1 MYNDTIK
8 VANKIIS
15 YDDLFEIFS
24 KMQEKLMYYKK
35 IMVYIPLSCFIFNFI
50 FY

>member
-1 MYNDTIK
+1 MYKDTIK

-24 KMQEKLMYYKK
+24 KNKK
-35 IMVYIPLSCFIFNFI
+35 TKKG
-50 FY
+50 